1 MSSPVSVLRRSRSG
15 YGRFARV
22 AWQAG
27 PGLTAVTAFTVLLG
41 AAAPLGLA
49 GVVGA
54 VVGRAGDV
62 AAEGLTSPAGR
73 SALWWAG
80 AAAGLLMVVWVAG
93 SVRSAAATALG
104 ERVDASLQREL
115 MRAVGE
121 PVGIG
126 HLEDPRTAE
135 LISVGRETFRGSWGR
150 PGRLASTVAG
160 LVTGR
165 VVLLGA
171 CVLVADFHPVL
182 GLALLV
188 AGSWAAYEEKVAS
201 RAEAAHHYGASEV
214 ARRLEYLYGLGS
226 SSEAAKEVR
235 IFGLAG
241 FLRDRYTTLW
251 QRSMDGVISPLPR
264 RAVAANVVTAAVVV
278 GGLAWIAVR
287 AAQSEVTAGQAA
299 VWVQALTAGLLGVR
313 QSAWTGL
320 QTELALATLRRFDEA
335 IAAVETVAKEDPT
348 ARQPGS
354 AAASAAVADRP
365 RREIRFERV
374 SFSYPGASS
383 APVLDDLD
391 LVIPAG
397 RSLAIVGVNGAGKS
411 TIVKLLCRMY
421 EPTSGRITVDGTD
434 LATVDARG
442 WRRQVAAVFQDA
454 TRFPLTAR
462 ESITLGRSCVPVD
475 PAGIESAAERAGVAE
490 EIAALPTSW
499 DTPLSSHYPGGADLS
514 GGQWQK
520 LSLARALHAVD
531 HGAGV
536 LVLDEPAAHLDA
548 RAEARLYA
556 RFLELTTGLTT
567 LVISHRF
574 STVRRADVIVVLD
587 GGRVAER
594 GSHDDLMALGGRYAE
609 MFRLQA
615 ERFSD
620 RTNDSEGTAEVT
632 A

>member
-1 MSSPVSVLRRSRSG
+1 MSVLRRSRSG
-15 YGRFARV
+15 YGRFARL

-27 PGLTAVTAFTVLLG
+27 PGLTAVTAFTVLLS
-41 AAAPLGLA
+41 ASAPLGLA

-54 VVGRAGDV
+54 VVGLAGDV
-62 AAEGLTSPAGR
+62 AAEGLTSSAGR
-73 SALWWAG
+73 SALWWA
-80 AAAGLLMVVWVAG
+80 AVAAGLLMVVWVAG

-104 ERVDASLQREL
+104 ERIDASLQREL
-115 MRAVGE
+115 MRAVEE
-121 PVGIG
+121 PVGVG
-126 HLEDPRTAE
+126 HLEDPRTSE
-135 LISVGRETFRGSWGR
+135 LIAVGRETFRGSWGR

-171 CVLVADFHPVL
+171 CVLVADFHPLL
-182 GLALLV
+182 GIALLA
-188 AGSWAAYEEKVAS
+188 AGSWTAYEEKVAS

-226 SSEAAKEVR
+226 SPEAAKEVR

-241 FLRDRYTTLW
+241 FLRDRYSTLW
-251 QRSMDGVISPLPR
+251 QRSMADVITPLPR

-278 GGLAWIAVR
+278 CGLAWIAVR
-287 AAQSEVTAGQAA
+287 AAKGEVSAGQAA
-299 VWVQALTAGLLGVR
+299 VCAQALMTGLLGVH

-335 IAAVETVAKEDPT
+335 IAAVAAFANDAPT
-348 ARQPGS
+348 ADEPV
-354 AAASAAVADRP
+354 AAEPAGGDRP
-365 RREIRFERV
+365 RGEIRFERV
-374 SFSYPGASS
+374 SFSYPGAT
-383 APVLDDLD
+383 APVLVDLD
-391 LVIPAG
+391 LTVPAG
-397 RSLAIVGVNGAGKS
+397 RSLAIVGMNGAGKT
-411 TIVKLLCRMY
+411 TIIKLLCRMY
-421 EPTSGRITVDGTD
+421 EPMSGRITVEGTD
-434 LATVDARG
+434 LASVDAPE

-462 ESITLGRSCVPVD
+462 ESIAMGRPDVPVD
-475 PAGIESAAERAGVAE
+475 QAGIESAAERAGVADE
-490 EIAALPTSW
+490 LEGLPSSW

-520 LSLARALHAVD
+520 LSLARALYAVD
-531 HGAGV
+531 HGADV
-536 LVLDEPAAHLDA
+536 LILDEPAAHLDA
-548 RAEARLYA
+548 RAEARLYT
-556 RFLELTTGLTT
+556 RFLELTAGLSTI
-567 LVISHRF
+567 VISHRF

-587 GGRVAER
+587 GGRVVER
-594 GSHDDLMALGGRYAE
+594 GSHDELVALGGRYAE

>member
-1 MSSPVSVLRRSRSG
+1 M
-15 YGRFARV
+15 

-27 PGLTAVTAFTVLLG
+27 PGLTAVTALTVLLG

-73 SALWWAG
+73 SALWWAA

-104 ERVDASLQREL
+104 ERVDATLQREL

-135 LISVGRETFRGSWGR
+135 LITVGRETFRGSWGR

-160 LVTGR
+160 LLTGR
-165 VVLLGA
+165 IVLVGA
-171 CVLVADFHPVL
+171 CVLVAGFDPLL
-182 GLALLV
+182 GFALLA

-214 ARRLEYLYGLGS
+214 ARRLEYLYGLAS
-226 SSEAAKEVR
+226 SPEAAKEVR
-235 IFGLAG
+235 VFGLAG

-251 QRSMDGVISPLPR
+251 RRSMADVIRPLPR
-264 RAVAANVVTAAVVV
+264 RAVVANVVTAAVVV

-287 AAQSEVTAGQAA
+287 AAQGEATAGQAA
-299 VWVQALTAGLLGVR
+299 VWAQALMTGLLGVH

-335 IAAVETVAKEDPT
+335 IEAAE
-348 ARQPGS
+348 
-354 AAASAAVADRP
+354 AAAGDDQESADKAPVSAPSGGP
-365 RREIRFERV
+365 RREIRFKRV
-374 SFSYPGASS
+374 SFSYPGA
-383 APVLDDLD
+383 ATPVLDGLD
-391 LVIPAG
+391 LVVPAG
-397 RSLAIVGVNGAGKS
+397 RSLAIVGVNGAGKT
-411 TIVKLLCRMY
+411 TIIKLLCRMY
-421 EPTSGRITVDGTD
+421 EPGSGRLTVDGTD
-434 LATVDARG
+434 LAAVDARD

-454 TRFPLTAR
+454 TRFPLAAR
-462 ESITLGRSCVPVD
+462 ESIAMGSPDLAVD
-475 PAGIESAAERAGVAE
+475 QAGECAAVDQAGVESAAERAGIAK
-490 EIAALPTSW
+490 EIEALPSSW

-520 LSLARALHAVD
+520 LALARALYAAD

-536 LVLDEPAAHLDA
+536 LILDEPAAHLDA

-556 RFLELTTGLTT
+556 RFLELTAGLTT
-567 LVISHRF
+567 IVISHRF
-574 STVRRADVIVVLD
+574 STVRRADEIVVLD

-615 ERFSD
+615 ARFSD
-620 RTNDSEGTAEVT
+620 RTSDSANDFEGTAEVT

>member
-1 MSSPVSVLRRSRSG
+1 M
-15 YGRFARV
+15 

-27 PGLTAVTAFTVLLG
+27 PGLAAVTAFTVLLG

-62 AAEGLTSPAGR
+62 AAEGLASPAGR
-73 SALWWAG
+73 SVLWWA
-80 AAAGLLMVVWVAG
+80 AVAAGLLMVVWVAG

-104 ERVDASLQREL
+104 ERIDATLQRQL

-171 CVLVADFHPVL
+171 CVLVADFHPLL
-182 GLALLV
+182 GIALLA
-188 AGSWAAYEEKVAS
+188 AGSWTAYEEKVAS
-201 RAEAAHHYGASEV
+201 RAEASHHYGASEV
-214 ARRLEYLYGLGS
+214 ARRLDYLYGLGS
-226 SSEAAKEVR
+226 SPEAAKEVR

-241 FLRDRYTTLW
+241 FLRDRYTMLW
-251 QRSMDGVISPLPR
+251 ERSMADVITPLPR
-264 RAVAANVVTAAVVV
+264 RAVAANVVTGAVVV
-278 GGLAWIAVR
+278 CGLVWIAVR
-287 AAQSEVTAGQAA
+287 AGQSEVTAGQAA
-299 VWVQALTAGLLGVR
+299 MWVQALMTGLLGVQ

-335 IAAVETVAKEDPT
+335 VDAVAGIANEETATQKPAGTVT
-348 ARQPGS
+348 
-354 AAASAAVADRP
+354 AVADRL
-365 RREIRFERV
+365 RGEIRFERV
-374 SFSYPGASS
+374 SFSYPGAS

-391 LVIPAG
+391 LVVPAG
-397 RSLAIVGVNGAGKS
+397 RSLAIVGVNGAGKT
-411 TIVKLLCRMY
+411 TIIKLLCRMY
-421 EPTSGRITVDGTD
+421 EPTSGRLTVDGTD

-462 ESITLGRSCVPVD
+462 ESIAMGQPNAPVD
-475 PAGIESAAERAGVAE
+475 QAGIEAAAQRAGIAD
-490 EIAALPTSW
+490 EIAALPSSW

-520 LSLARALHAVD
+520 LSLARALYAVD
-531 HGAGV
+531 HGAAV
-536 LVLDEPAAHLDA
+536 LILDEPAAHLDA

-556 RFLELTTGLTT
+556 RFLELTAGLTT
-567 LVISHRF
+567 IVISHRF

-587 GGRVAER
+587 GGRVTER
-594 GSHDDLMALGGRYAE
+594 GSHEDLMALGGRYAE

-615 ERFSD
+615 ERFTD
-620 RTNDSEGTAEVT
+620 RTNDSEGTAEAT

>member
-1 MSSPVSVLRRSRSG
+1 M
-15 YGRFARV
+15 
-22 AWQAG
+22 AWQVG
-27 PGLTAVTAFTVLLG
+27 PVLTVVTAFTVLLG

-62 AAEGLTSPAGR
+62 AAEGLISPAGR
-73 SALWWAG
+73 SALWWSAL
-80 AAAGLLMVVWVAG
+80 AAGLLMVVWVAG
-93 SVRSAAATALG
+93 SVRSAASTALG
-104 ERVDASLQREL
+104 ERIDASLQREL

-165 VVLLGA
+165 IVLVGA
-171 CVLVADFHPVL
+171 CVLVAGFHPLL
-182 GLALLV
+182 GIALLA
-188 AGSWAAYEEKVAS
+188 AGSWTAYEEKAAS
-201 RAEAAHHYGASEV
+201 RAEASHHYGTTEV

-226 SSEAAKEVR
+226 SPEAAKEVR

-251 QRSMDGVISPLPR
+251 QRSMADVLTPLPR
-264 RAVAANVVTAAVVV
+264 RAVAANVVTGAVVV
-278 GGLAWIAVR
+278 CGLVWIAVR
-287 AAQSEVTAGQAA
+287 AGRAEVTAGQAA
-299 VWVQALTAGLLGVR
+299 VWVQALMTGLRGVQ

-335 IAAVETVAKEDPT
+335 VEAVATKDRDAGMTNVPATV
-348 ARQPGS
+348 
-354 AAASAAVADRP
+354 AVADRP

-374 SFSYPGASS
+374 SFSYPGST
-383 APVLDDLD
+383 APVLDGLD
-391 LVIPAG
+391 LVVPAG
-397 RSLAIVGVNGAGKS
+397 RSLAIVGVNGAGKT
-411 TIVKLLCRMY
+411 TIIKLLCRMY
-421 EPTSGRITVDGTD
+421 EPTNGRLTVDGTD
-434 LATVDARG
+434 LTAVDARG

-462 ESITLGRSCVPVD
+462 ESITMGRPRAAVD
-475 PAGIESAAERAGVAE
+475 QPGVESAAERAGIAD
-490 EIAALPTSW
+490 EIAALPSAF

-520 LSLARALHAVD
+520 LSLARALYAVD
-531 HGAGV
+531 HGARV
-536 LVLDEPAAHLDA
+536 LILDEPAAHLDA
-548 RAEARLYA
+548 RAEAGLYA
-556 RFLELTTGLTT
+556 RFLELTAGLTT
-567 LVISHRF
+567 IVISHRF
-574 STVRRADVIVVLD
+574 STVRRADSIVVLD

-594 GSHDDLMALGGRYAE
+594 GSHEELMALDGEYAE

-615 ERFSD
+615 ERFVD
-620 RTNDSEGTAEVT
+620 RTDDSEGTAGIT
-632 A
+632 S

>member
-1 MSSPVSVLRRSRSG
+1 M
-15 YGRFARV
+15 
-22 AWQAG
+22 
-27 PGLTAVTAFTVLLG
+27 LG

-62 AAEGLTSPAGR
+62 AAEGLSSPASR
-73 SALWWAG
+73 SALWWAA

-93 SVRSAAATALG
+93 SVRSATATALG
-104 ERVDASLQREL
+104 ERIDASLQREL
-115 MRAVGE
+115 MRVVGE

-126 HLEDPRTAE
+126 HLEDPRPAE
-135 LISVGRETFRGSWGR
+135 LITVGRETFRGSWGR

-165 VVLLGA
+165 IVLVGA
-171 CVLVADFHPVL
+171 CVLVAGFRPVL

-188 AGSWAAYEEKVAS
+188 AGTWTAYEEKVAS
-201 RAEAAHHYGASEV
+201 RAEAGHHYGASEV
-214 ARRLEYLYGLGS
+214 ARRLDYLYDLGS
-226 SSEAAKEVR
+226 TPEVAKEVR

-251 QRSMDGVISPLPR
+251 QRSMADVISPLPR

-278 GGLAWIAVR
+278 CGLAWIAVR
-287 AAQSEVTAGQAA
+287 AAGGEVTAGQAA
-299 VWVQALTAGLLGVR
+299 VWAQALMTGLLGVK

-335 IAAVETVAKEDPT
+335 IEAVEAVAAVPVGDAK
-348 ARQPGS
+348 
-354 AAASAAVADRP
+354 VDRP

-374 SFSYPGASS
+374 SFSYPGAPSTL
-383 APVLDDLD
+383 VLDELD
-391 LVIPAG
+391 LAIPAG
-397 RSLAIVGVNGAGKS
+397 RSLAIVGRNGAGKT
-411 TIVKLLCRMY
+411 TIIKLLCRMY
-421 EPTSGRITVDGTD
+421 EPSSGRLTVDGTD
-434 LATVDARG
+434 LATVDVHG

-462 ESITLGRSCVPVD
+462 ESVAMGWPDVPVD
-475 PAGIESAAERAGVAE
+475 QAGVESAAERAGIAD
-490 EIAALPTSW
+490 EIEALPSSW

-520 LSLARALHAVD
+520 LSLARALYAVD

-536 LVLDEPAAHLDA
+536 LILDEPAAHFDA
-548 RAEARLYA
+548 RAEARLYE
-556 RFLELTTGLTT
+556 RFLELTAGLTT
-567 LVISHRF
+567 IVISHRF
-574 STVRRADVIVVLD
+574 STVRRADSIVVLD

-594 GSHDDLMALGGRYAE
+594 GSHDDLMALGGSYAE

-620 RTNDSEGTAEVT
+620 RTNDSTNASAHDSAHDSEGTAEVT